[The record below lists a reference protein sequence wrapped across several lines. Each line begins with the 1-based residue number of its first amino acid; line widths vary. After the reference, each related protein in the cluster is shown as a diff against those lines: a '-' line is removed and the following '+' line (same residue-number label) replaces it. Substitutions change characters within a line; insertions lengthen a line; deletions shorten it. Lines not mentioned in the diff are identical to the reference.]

1 MSSVSEMPAAS
12 TPVDG
17 KAPGVSLEVGMVVRD
32 LDAVTPF
39 YRDGLGLTHVRDVAL
54 PHGTQRRFACGG
66 GVFKLLQPKEAPT
79 DSNPP
84 GHKDSATGLRW
95 FTFRVS
101 GIEQVVERCVALGGR
116 VVQPLADWGIAMI
129 VLVED
134 PVGSCWIELSE
145 MKSDK
150 PAT

>member
-1 MSSVSEMPAAS
+1 
-12 TPVDG
+12 
-17 KAPGVSLEVGMVVRD
+17 VRD

-39 YRDGLGLTHVRDVAL
+39 YRDGLGLVHVRDAVL

-66 GVFKLLQPKEAPT
+66 GVLKLLQPKQAPT
-79 DSNPP
+79 GSNPP

-95 FTFRVS
+95 FTLRVS
-101 GIEQVVERCVALGGR
+101 GIEQVIERCVALGGR
-116 VVQPLADWGIAMI
+116 VVQPLADWGTAMI

-134 PVGSCWIELSE
+134 PAGSCWIELAE
-145 MKSDK
+145 RKPDE